1 MSGKAIK
8 VRGADFS
15 AKGLGQVTLLSN
27 APIEGMTMTA
37 TKIEANKYKLNIT
50 YTPSDTYQRD
60 VTWEI
65 TAGEYAASISEDGI
79 LEIGLG
85 ALNTTVTVIAT
96 SEYDESITASYS
108 GTFSYEDPMPIT
120 FTDNLYINASGV
132 ESADSN
138 YYTSDFVA
146 VTPLSSLTFANLTG
160 NGFVIFYAENKA
172 TVTESRKTNQT
183 NNILATSCYFRVVN
197 KKGNVPTSVRYTDGD
212 YLYYHP
218 KAVLYGRNV
227 IDVGEPATSFRWTT
241 SLSDNK
247 QILVYSADMSY
258 KSSGSRRGTRTISGF
273 SPFKYLVA
281 DDASAFAGDTLTVNE
296 IDYTAFT
303 YNTTIY

>member
-37 TKIEANKYKLNIT
+37 TKIEANKYQLAIT

-79 LEIGLG
+79 LTIGLG
-85 ALNTTVTVIAT
+85 ALNTTVTVVAT

-120 FTDNLYINASGV
+120 FTDNLYINTSGV
-132 ESADSN
+132 ESENTS

-146 VTPLSSLTFANLTG
+146 VTPMSSIDIAHLTN
-160 NGFVIFYAENKA
+160 NGFVIFYGEDKT
-172 TVTESRKTNQT
+172 TVTMTRKTDQT
-183 NNILATSCYFRVVN
+183 TTVNATSYWFRVVD
-197 KKGNVPTSVRYTDGD
+197 KKGSTPVSIKYTDGD
-212 YLYYHP
+212 YIYYHP
-218 KAVLYGRNV
+218 KAVLYGRYV
-227 IDVGEPATSFRWTT
+227 IDAGDVFTSVEHTT
-241 SLSDNK
+241 SVNDNK
-247 QILVYSADMSY
+247 QIIWRSADCVTGGY
-258 KSSGSRRGTRTISGF
+258 FSRRGTRT
-273 SPFKYLVA
+273 V
-281 DDASAFAGDTLTVNE
+281 TVNQGRFLVMTDITGLE
-296 IDYTAFT
+296 GDVFAMNGVDYDTWT